1 MKADEGARARTSAR
15 AEDGDAR
22 TRCRTGA
29 FETPRWT
36 ARRGTRDAR
45 AREEVESSRGAR
57 DAESARD
64 AGKGRTT
71 DDDDDDAR
79 TISNRPQTP
88 TVPIPSHGRQ
98 GGEYPAWATTEPA
111 LVPVAINWTQGG
123 NSVEVEGSFDNW
135 QSRQTLHRSGNREF
149 AIVMSLRPGVYQYK
163 FIVDGQWKYAPDQP
177 AMYDEMGNVNNVLEV
192 QEYVPEILDSLD
204 AFTAPPS
211 PPASYDCALYTADD
225 FAKDPPPLPPQLH
238 MTLLNMPMVPDAP
251 NLLPRP
257 QHVVLNHTYCDGTKS
272 ANGVQV
278 LGTTHRYRS
287 KYITVVYLKAA
298 PLSSSSS

>member
-1 MKADEGARARTSAR
+1 MGGRGCAFVRVRARSR
-15 AEDGDAR
+15 RR
-22 TRCRTGA
+22 TREGNA
-29 FETPRWT
+29 
-36 ARRGTRDAR
+36 
-45 AREEVESSRGAR
+45 RGAR
-57 DAESARD
+57 GEESPEREGAARRR
-64 AGKGRTT
+64 AATRTRLT
-71 DDDDDDAR
+71 NAR
-79 TISNRPQTP
+79 ANRPQTP
-88 TVPIPSHGRQ
+88 TVPIP
-98 GGEYPAWATTEPA
+98 GGEGGGVNYQAWATTEPA

-177 AMYDEMGNVNNVLEV
+177 AMYDEIGNVNNVLEV

-204 AFTAPPS
+204 AFTAPAS
-211 PPASYDCALYTADD
+211 PPASYDCAPFNSDD
-225 FAKDPPPLPPQLH
+225 FAKEPPPLPPQLH

-272 ANGVQV
+272 ESGVQV

-287 KYITVVYLKAA
+287 KYITVVFLKATQ
-298 PLSSSSS
+298 S

>member
-1 MKADEGARARTSAR
+1 MRASERLEAREASKT
-15 AEDGDAR
+15 
-22 TRCRTGA
+22 TTM
-29 FETPRWT
+29 T
-36 ARRGTRDAR
+36 TRD
-45 AREEVESSRGAR
+45 
-57 DAESARD
+57 DAVMSD
-64 AGKGRTT
+64 
-71 DDDDDDAR
+71 
-79 TISNRPQTP
+79 IY
-88 TVPIPSHGRQ
+88 
-98 GGEYPAWATTEPA
+98 GGWTNEMRFVMFDFVCDFTG
-111 LVPVAINWTQGG
+111 TQGG

-204 AFTAPPS
+204 AFTAPAS
-211 PPASYDCALYTADD
+211 PPSSYDCAPFTSED

-257 QHVVLNHTYCDGTKS
+257 QHVVLNHTYCDGSKAKS
-272 ANGVQV
+272 GVQV

-287 KYITVVYLKAA
+287 KYITVVFLKAT
-298 PLSSSSS
+298 PKQRD

>member
-1 MKADEGARARTSAR
+1 MGNAQNKARNASDGASAPETRARRSR
-15 AEDGDAR
+15 DG
-22 TRCRTGA
+22 
-29 FETPRWT
+29 
-36 ARRGTRDAR
+36 RGRDA
-45 AREEVESSRGAR
+45 SRSNGS
-57 DAESARD
+57 ESARGAASESGERGHGGWEGAD
-64 AGKGRTT
+64 ALSYG
-71 DDDDDDAR
+71 
-79 TISNRPQTP
+79 PQTP
-88 TVPIPSHGRQ
+88 TVPIP
-98 GGEYPAWATTEPA
+98 GGEGGGVNYPAWATTEPA

-177 AMYDEMGNVNNVLEV
+177 AMYDEIGNVNNVLEV

-204 AFTAPPS
+204 AFTAPAS
-211 PPASYDCALYTADD
+211 PPASYDCAPFNSDD
-225 FAKDPPPLPPQLH
+225 FAKEPPPLPPQLH

-272 ANGVQV
+272 ESGVQV

-287 KYITVVYLKAA
+287 KYITVVFLKATQ
-298 PLSSSSS
+298 S

>member
-1 MKADEGARARTSAR
+1 M
-15 AEDGDAR
+15 
-22 TRCRTGA
+22 
-29 FETPRWT
+29 
-36 ARRGTRDAR
+36 
-45 AREEVESSRGAR
+45 
-57 DAESARD
+57 
-64 AGKGRTT
+64 
-71 DDDDDDAR
+71 
-79 TISNRPQTP
+79 
-88 TVPIPSHGRQ
+88 PIPSHGRQ

-163 FIVDGQWKYAPDQP
+163 FIVDGQWKYAPEQP

-211 PPASYDCALYTADD
+211 PPASYDCAMYTADD

-238 MTLLNMPMVPDAP
+238 LTLLNMPMVLDAP

-298 PLSSSSS
+298 PSSSL